1 MPFDVSFAGMKMA
14 AMNISLPASM
24 AEFVRRK
31 VEQNY
36 GNVSE
41 FFRELV
47 REKMRAEIE
56 QDLAFLKST
65 NPGAPAGPTGNEIDE
80 IVAMQKRARNE
91 RHARRL

>member
-1 MPFDVSFAGMKMA
+1 MKMA
-14 AMNISLPASM
+14 AMNISLPPTM

-47 REKMRAEIE
+47 REKMNREVAA
-56 QDLAFLKST
+56 DLRFLSST
-65 NPGAPAGPTGNEIDE
+65 NEGAPAGPSDVEIEE
-80 IVAMQKRARNE
+80 ILALQKKVRKE
-91 RHARRL
+91 RRARRL